1 MKKRAYWKR
10 VRDRALAEAHRCLEQ
25 AKEQRRFAEEFRAEG
40 DFQVAG
46 SADAAHYVANLDATR
61 WQALAREVEVLAGL
75 SMAPKVPMSQV
86 VYELHDERE

>member
-46 SADAAHYVANLDATR
+46 SAEAAHYCALTDAGR
-61 WQALAREVEVLAGL
+61 WQEVAREVEVLVGL
-75 SMAPKVPMSQV
+75 SMAPEVPMRLK
-86 VYELHDERE
+86 E